1 MDLFTDD
8 YYDRLADDY
17 YNSDVFDVIEEEPT
31 QLVYACHECEID
43 WEIKQLNKNKSPN
56 MGKKWR
62 SLKYENIQY
71 SNIQGRVLYVD
82 RFL

>member
-43 WEIKQLNKNKSPN
+43 WEIKQLNKNKCPKC
-56 MGKKWR
+56 G
-62 SLKYENIQY
+62 EE
-71 SNIQGRVLYVD
+71 VEEFEV
-82 RFL
+82 